1 MPWRQTSPATV
12 EARLKYL
19 LAQAGWSGAEV
30 GRFPGLG
37 GTMGRKILRGE
48 RKLTVAQV
56 KKLAAAFHLSPS
68 YFIA

>member
-1 MPWRQTSPATV
+1 M

-19 LAQAGWSGAEV
+19 RAQAGWSGAEV
-30 GRFPGLG
+30 GRFPGLE
-37 GTMGRKILRGE
+37 GTMGHKILRGE
-48 RKLTVAQV
+48 RKLTVAQG